1 MGTPH
6 IFKDGSP
13 GDVEDHPDSTWI
25 GLNAQQLSPEDGESM
40 LADSVVVVLHHDD
53 AHSMMVLDDGEPA
66 RLTFDSNIVVTGA
79 VPMNQ

>member
-13 GDVEDHPDSTWI
+13 DDVEDHPDSMWI
-25 GLNAQQLSPEDGESM
+25 DLSAQQLSPENVASM
-40 LADSVVVVLHHDD
+40 LADSVVVVLHHDG
-53 AHSMMVLDDGEPA
+53 AHSMVVLDDGEPA

-79 VPMNQ
+79 VSI